1 MNLHK
6 TLFLS
11 ALLFSLSSMAQ
22 NDSAVPVIT
31 ANATIEQH
39 ASVVEAL
46 GTLRANDSVT
56 ITSTVTEL
64 VTEVHFTDGQRVEKG
79 DLLISMDTSD
89 EQALLA
95 EEQARLSEAQRQ
107 VKRLLPLAKQN
118 TASKSA
124 LDTQQSLVSVS
135 EARIEGIR
143 SQISKRRITA
153 PFAGVVG
160 LKNISAGALAQPGTE
175 LATLDDDTTMKMD
188 FAVPEKHLSY
198 LKAGL
203 EITAE
208 SQAFPGTTF
217 NGTISSIDSRI
228 NPNTRAVQVRALI
241 DNPDQLLKP
250 GILMRIKLLTQQR
263 QSLLIPE
270 EALTSSGTSQSV
282 FLVNPD
288 DSTVLQTPIKTGS
301 RYAGKIE
308 VLSGLTAG
316 DAVVIHGTLR
326 VTNGSQVKVIAT
338 KKGNETLSE
347 LLAQKRQQ
355 NTQET

>member
-64 VTEVHFTDGQRVEKG
+64 VTEVHFTDGQRVERG
-79 DLLISMDTSD
+79 DLLISMDTTD